1 MQTRRFL
8 ATILAMLSFG
18 LILSAQAHAQ
28 LDATARSGVKVQP
41 RFFNPFAVQVNG
53 FSIDAFGQISSTP
66 FTTQGASSSASRN
79 LFGQA
84 NSLATAAASPGNGPP
99 SQTLGNGPPSQ
110 TPGNGPKNKIRPP
123 RKPFRPPVR
132 SPFQPP
138 GPPFDPPGPPFDPPG
153 PPPVVPPPF
162 Q

>member
-8 ATILAMLSFG
+8 GSILAVVSFG
-18 LILSAQAHAQ
+18 LILSAQAYAQ
-28 LDATARSGVKVQP
+28 FDATARNGVKVQP
-41 RFFNPFAVQVNG
+41 RFFNPFAVQANG
-53 FSIDAFGQISSTP
+53 FSIDAFGQISSPP
-66 FTTQGASSSASRN
+66 FTTQFASGSASLN

-99 SQTLGNGPPSQ
+99 SQTPGNGPP
-110 TPGNGPKNKIRPP
+110 NKIRPP